1 MIDDYFTYS
10 IEISYAF
17 RTPFAQGLNNR
28 TIILLLSEISYM
40 KIGAVLVTPEVVD
53 KILFKH
59 GIRPSE
65 VDNVLRQ
72 KQVKTYYEK
81 IEKNRYMAIGRTLRG
96 YITVFFDHSYG
107 VAEVAS
113 ARFSTASEKRKY
125 KRKVG

>member
-1 MIDDYFTYS
+1 
-10 IEISYAF
+10 
-17 RTPFAQGLNNR
+17 
-28 TIILLLSEISYM
+28 M
-40 KIGAVLVTPEVVD
+40 KIGDILVTPEVVD

-65 VDNVLRQ
+65 VDNILRQ
-72 KQVKTYYEK
+72 MHGKVYFEK

-96 YITVFFDHSYG
+96 YITVFFDFAYG

-113 ARFSTASEKRKY
+113 ARFSTVSEKRKY

>member
-1 MIDDYFTYS
+1 
-10 IEISYAF
+10 
-17 RTPFAQGLNNR
+17 
-28 TIILLLSEISYM
+28 M
-40 KIGAVLVTPEVVD
+40 KIGAVLVTPEVID

-72 KQVKTYYEK
+72 KQVRTHFEK
-81 IEKNRYMAIGRTLRG
+81 VEKNRYMAIGRTLRG

-113 ARFSTASEKRKY
+113 VRFSTASEKRKY